1 MKQVILLALAL
12 VASASLSPADAARKR
27 TPKKKQKTETPAKQP
42 VQLVSSTDS
51 VSYVAGMS
59 LTNGLIPFLVN
70 QQQVDTAYMADFL
83 QGFKEVINAGT
94 DPKTRARVAGM
105 DIATQLRERMLPGLK
120 KDFTDTPDSILTPL
134 FFRGFTDALEKDT
147 ALFTQQAAETLFKEK
162 QASNKAAR
170 EEKLYGANRRAGEQ
184 FLTNNAK
191 KDSVVTLPSGLQYK
205 VLTQGTGEVPQRTEK
220 VFVNYE
226 GRLIDGTVFDSSA
239 KHGDKPAEFRPDQV
253 IKGWTEALTLMPVGS
268 KWQLFIP
275 YQLAYGERAAGTIQP
290 YSALIFDVE
299 LVGIDKPQPEAD
311 TSKEEPVAKPT
322 KRKRKAIK

>member
-1 MKQVILLALAL
+1 MKQVIILALAL
-12 VASASLSPADAARKR
+12 VASASLSPAAAARKR
-27 TPKKKQKTETPAKQP
+27 TPKKNQKTETPAKQP

-51 VSYVAGMS
+51 VSYAAGMS

-83 QGFKEVINAGT
+83 QGFKEVINAGS
-94 DPKTRARVAGM
+94 DPKTKARVAGM

-120 KDFTDTPDSILTPL
+120 KEFTDTPDSILTPL

-147 ALFTQQAAETLFKEK
+147 VLFTQEAAETLFKEK
-162 QASNKAAR
+162 QTSNKAAR

-184 FLTNNAK
+184 FLAENAK

-205 VLTQGTGEVPQRTEK
+205 VLTQGTGEVPQPTEK

-299 LVGIDKPQPEAD
+299 LVGIDKPQPAAEAAD
-311 TSKEEPVAKPT
+311 EQPAKKPS